1 MSNCLSR
8 RLGAGSRMNARGSR
22 GDRLGTVRK
31 DRRVGNLRARLKK
44 ATEPFGLLLI
54 RDPEPAAALS
64 WPQVLET
71 L

>member
-44 ATEPFGLLLI
+44 ATEPFGSLAYS
-54 RDPEPAAALS
+54 RP
-64 WPQVLET
+64 
-71 L
+71 